1 MRLIIYK
8 RMSRSLK
15 QRQFEIR
22 PIIQKLTQLHVSINQ
37 HDEIKLLFKEMQRY
51 IQEGVRIE
59 LNIPFDAYNT
69 TIEGVLATNLNER
82 VWVKFA
88 AKKCFDK

>member
-1 MRLIIYK
+1 MI
-8 RMSRSLK
+8 
-15 QRQFEIR
+15 
-22 PIIQKLTQLHVSINQ
+22 LHVFKLDDITVITNTIGHNIELHISPSK

-51 IQEGVRIE
+51 IQDGERVE

-69 TIEGVLATNLNER
+69 TIEGVLATRVKER

-88 AKKCFDK
+88 AKQ

>member
-1 MRLIIYK
+1 
-8 RMSRSLK
+8 MSRTK
-15 QRQFEIR
+15 QQRQSEVL
-22 PIIQKLTQLHVSINQ
+22 PIIQKLTELHIQMNN

-51 IQEGVRIE
+51 IQEGVRVE

-69 TIEGVLATNLNER
+69 TIEGVLATDLKEK

-88 AKKCFDK
+88 AKK